1 MTKAPI
7 LQRSRADI
15 IVASVLCFLTMF
27 AVSVVWLTAPI
38 RKAELTPADGTFTA
52 ADPLVQAPDR
62 LSESWRVTVDP
73 ITGLH
78 RPLSVAGLL
87 IQPDGGDVHALDP
100 TTGER
105 VWTYHRDNDQLC
117 SLSVAFESVI
127 ATYNTNVGCGDV
139 VAINANT
146 GTYKATR
153 SAINSFNTV
162 PISSNSAVGTLS
174 RDRLELWRS
183 DLVRTIEYGHVE
195 APQEADQQ
203 PHPDCALTSAL
214 TRMELLAITDLCP
227 DSITDGVALRFMGT
241 TPEDSRQPEIKQ
253 SIDLEPHS
261 TLVSLNAATVPSSP
275 LLDGTAPTHHED
287 RTGVDT
293 PQIADLPH
301 HMSWFDGQR
310 LYLFEPENLLIS
322 HIFEGAL
329 GTGIAVGGQLLYPN
343 REGIAVAD
351 WNTGKILRVI
361 PVDRQGYDGPVSLNQ
376 AGHTIIEQRDDTYV
390 ALN

>member
-1 MTKAPI
+1 M
-7 LQRSRADI
+7 
-15 IVASVLCFLTMF
+15 
-27 AVSVVWLTAPI
+27 
-38 RKAELTPADGTFTA
+38 
-52 ADPLVQAPDR
+52 
-62 LSESWRVTVDP
+62 
-73 ITGLH
+73 
-78 RPLSVAGLL
+78 
-87 IQPDGGDVHALDP
+87 
-100 TTGER
+100 
-105 VWTYHRDNDQLC
+105 
-117 SLSVAFESVI
+117 
-127 ATYNTNVGCGDV
+127 
-139 VAINANT
+139 
-146 GTYKATR
+146 
-153 SAINSFNTV
+153 
-162 PISSNSAVGTLS
+162 GTLS

-261 TLVSLNAATVPSSP
+261 TLVSIGQTAAAVYTPTTPAGTARITSFNQQGKELNAATVPSSP

-376 AGHTIIEQRDDTYV
+376 AGHTIIEQRDNTYV